1 MTFKEQLKL
10 RTVKELEDYQKKLET
25 LKEANIPF
33 MVECVDD
40 NDFYY
45 EWMGRSKR
53 KTWTCYCI
61 KAWERYTVDEIKTT
75 RNGAEVWRVGKGYY
89 DPSRFIIIE

>member
-45 EWMGRSKR
+45 EGMGKSKR
-53 KTWTCYCI
+53 KTWTCSCI
-61 KAWERYTVDEIKTT
+61 KAWERYTVEEIKTT
-75 RNGAEVWRVGKGYY
+75 RHGTEVWRVGKGYY
-89 DPSRFIIIE
+89 DPSRFIILE